1 MSDRRPVGVVGARG
15 HTGSELV
22 RLICDHPSL
31 ELVFAGS
38 RELAGQPVPGVEGLS
53 FGPIDAGVVANLAAD
68 VVILALP
75 DGASDPHVA
84 AIDDDTVIIDISADH
99 RFDDSWAYGLPE
111 LNREM
116 LRGATRIANP
126 GCYATAMQIALAPL
140 LDSISGVPA
149 VFGVSGH
156 SGAGAT
162 PGPRN
167 DTERLRDNLMPY
179 KLVGHNHERE
189 AIRQL
194 GIELRFMPHVHPAF
208 RGLIVTAHI
217 PLAEVMTAGEVI
229 SRFQHRY
236 GDEPLIEIRDDIPE
250 LRDGAGHPGV
260 IIGGIETSANGL
272 NAVVVAAE
280 DNLLKGAA
288 VQAIQNLNL
297 ALGLPEF
304 EGLVAEITSEPA
316 PGRH

>member
-1 MSDRRPVGVVGARG
+1 M
-15 HTGSELV
+15 
-22 RLICDHPSL
+22 
-31 ELVFAGS
+31 
-38 RELAGQPVPGVEGLS
+38 
-53 FGPIDAGVVANLAAD
+53 
-68 VVILALP
+68 
-75 DGASDPHVA
+75 
-84 AIDDDTVIIDISADH
+84 IIDISSDH

-111 LNREM
+111 LNRRS

-149 VFGVSGH
+149 VFGVSGY

-217 PLAEVMTAGEVI
+217 PLAEAMTAGEVI